1 MNQWACRVMILK
13 IRFPEGRPLQHRRGS
28 NREVSAALGA
38 LLVPASLMAY
48 SLGFWRLASDLGLA
62 GQFDITG
69 TFSHW
74 QVWIGLGVIL
84 HTSSIM
90 LSRHGRGGGLELPQV
105 FDALPGR
112 HEHDTGELEPLPT
125 TRKS

>member
-1 MNQWACRVMILK
+1 MIVK
-13 IRFPEGRPLQHRRGS
+13 IRFPEGRRLQARRGT
-28 NREVSAALGA
+28 NRELCAAFGA

-62 GQFDITG
+62 GQFDIAG

-84 HTSSIM
+84 HATSIV
-90 LSRHGRGGGLELPQV
+90 LSRYGRGGELELPHV
-105 FDALPGR
+105 LTASLGR
-112 HEHDTGELEPLPT
+112 PDSEELEAHVHAAN
-125 TRKS
+125 KN